1 MDKVTNNRPIP
12 LSPEDVKHIEAAAQ
26 AVRPRF
32 FRERFKPELLGI
44 YFCANCGATP
54 YRNVPANPTPTAS
67 CPNCGFDD
75 WIWEPYPTCDVCGK
89 SLNPRAGEDF
99 YDEPRGTVTCADH
112 WQEPKGGR

>member
-1 MDKVTNNRPIP
+1 MDKVTDNRQIT
-12 LSPEDVKHIEAAAQ
+12 LTPEDVKQIRAAAK

-32 FRERFKPELLGI
+32 FRERSKPEPLGI
-44 YFCANCGATP
+44 YFCANCGITP

-89 SLNPRAGEDF
+89 SLDPCTGEDF
-99 YDEPRGTVTCADH
+99 YDEARGTVTCAAH
-112 WQEPKGGR
+112 WQETKGV